1 MNVGE
6 LVERHPELFFDF
18 EQFFL
23 SYRLREQLAQR
34 LSSFTEHA
42 AANGGWPHREQIL
55 AALQAGRVEW
65 VPFFRPFRQAARL
78 EELPL
83 IDKSLLRARPEEF
96 LAADARPADL
106 WGRTTTGSSGPPV
119 PIVYSPE
126 FYFDF
131 LLLSLRKAAVL
142 AGLDDRV
149 REREVFC
156 LAVSDNRASRDY
168 VLADPLEQVGLSVQ
182 IVVDERDPATL
193 ERVLALTAEL
203 APACLS
209 SKPSVLEMLADLAPE
224 PPAPEPTAPP
234 APGRQPVFILSSGS
248 LLGAE
253 LRRNLERKLATR
265 VVDTY
270 GMTEFGLIASECPAG
285 ALHIDTSALVVE
297 VVGDDGAP
305 VPDGEAGELVL
316 SSVLNL
322 AMPLLRY
329 RTGDLGVVETG
340 PCACGRRTPRLAR
353 LLGRKINC
361 FRLAKGGLFAPTYFN
376 DLFVRFPALEEF
388 QITQNA
394 IGDYTVLVELRRDV
408 PRPEEVLDDIERYV
422 AAAIPDEP
430 QVEVRQSGFFKDS
443 KFERFRTCL

>member
-6 LVERHPELFFDF
+6 LVERHPEFFFDF
-18 EQFFL
+18 EQYFL

-34 LSSFTEHA
+34 LSSFTACA
-42 AANGGWPHREQIL
+42 AADGGWPQREQIL
-55 AALQAGRVEW
+55 AALKAGRIEW

-83 IDKSLLRARPEEF
+83 IDKGRLRARPEDF
-96 LAADARPADL
+96 IAADARPADL

-126 FYFDF
+126 FYFEF

-149 REREVFC
+149 RERDVFC

-168 VLADPLEQVGLSVQ
+168 VLADPLDEVGPSVQ
-182 IVVDERDPATL
+182 VVVDERDPESLA
-193 ERVLALTAEL
+193 RVLALTAEL

-209 SKPSVLEMLADLAPE
+209 TKPSVLEMLADLAAE
-224 PPAPEPTAPP
+224 PQEHP
-234 APGRQPVFILSSGS
+234 APGRAPLFVLSSGS
-248 LLGAE
+248 RLGTE
-253 LRRNLERKLATR
+253 LRRELERKLAAR
-265 VVDTY
+265 VVDAY

-285 ALHIDTSALVVE
+285 ALHVDTSAFVVE
-297 VVGDDGAP
+297 VVGDDGEP
-305 VPDGEAGELVL
+305 VPDGEPGELVL
-316 SSVLNL
+316 SSILNL

-329 RTGDLGVVETG
+329 RTGDLGVVESG

-361 FRLAKGGLFAPTYFN
+361 FRLATGGLFAPTYFN
-376 DLFVRFPALEEF
+376 DMFVRFPALEEF

-408 PRPEEVLDDIERYV
+408 PQPAEVLGDIARYV

-430 QVEVRQSGFFKDS
+430 RVEVGQGGFFKDS
-443 KFERFRTCL
+443 KFERYRTCL

>member
-42 AANGGWPHREQIL
+42 AADGGWPQREQIL
-55 AALQAGRVEW
+55 AALQAGRIEW
-65 VPFFRPFRQAARL
+65 VPFFRPYRQAARL

-83 IDKSLLRARPEEF
+83 IDKSLLRARTEEF

-149 REREVFC
+149 RERAVFC

-168 VLADPLEQVGLSVQ
+168 VLADPLDQVGPSVQ
-182 IVVDERDPATL
+182 VVVDERDPATL
-193 ERVLALTAEL
+193 ARVLALTAEL
-203 APACLS
+203 APACVS
-209 SKPSVLEMLADLAPE
+209 SKPSVLEMLAELAPE
-224 PPAPEPTAPP
+224 PVEPPE
-234 APGRQPVFILSSGS
+234 PGRQPVFILSSGS
-248 LLGAE
+248 LLGEE
-253 LRRNLERKLATR
+253 LRRSLERKLATR
-265 VVDTY
+265 VVDAY

-297 VVGDDGAP
+297 VLGDDGEP
-305 VPDGEAGELVL
+305 VPDGEVGELVL

-361 FRLAKGGLFAPTYFN
+361 FRLATGGLFAPTYFN

-408 PRPEEVLDDIERYV
+408 PCPEEVLAKIERYV
-422 AAAIPDEP
+422 AAAIPDAP
-430 QVEVRQSGFFKDS
+430 RVEVRQSGFFKDS